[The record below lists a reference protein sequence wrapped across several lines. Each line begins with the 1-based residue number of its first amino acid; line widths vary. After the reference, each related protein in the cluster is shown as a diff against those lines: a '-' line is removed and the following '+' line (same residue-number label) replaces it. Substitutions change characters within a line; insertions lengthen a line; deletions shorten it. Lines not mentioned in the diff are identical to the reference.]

1 MHVQS
6 HAAANQPTPQS
17 TLAKRLISLADDTDR
32 AGLRREAAMILA
44 MAYSVLDGDNVEDWR
59 AN

>member
-17 TLAKRLISLADDTDR
+17 TLAERLISLADDTDR
-32 AGLRREAAMILA
+32 AGLRREAIMLLA
-44 MAYSVLDGDNVEDWR
+44 MVYSVLDGDDVEGWL